1 MLESV
6 RQVWGL
12 QKDETIKHLLILL
25 FDHFGEGGLVVNG
38 DEQCHERAISLMHR
52 HDPAV
57 RVYVYTY
64 GHAAGRYGV
73 HVEYP
78 LVAPPFPLNYPV
90 SFEDVSFEHLA
101 EIIELNLNIIPT
113 ELSD

>member
-25 FDHFGEGGLVVNG
+25 FDHFGEGGLVANG
-38 DEQCHERAISLMHR
+38 DERCHERAISLR
-52 HDPAV
+52 HKYDQSV

-64 GHAAGRYGV
+64 GHADGRYGV

-78 LVAPPFPLNYPV
+78 LASPPIPLDYPV
-90 SFEDVSFEHLA
+90 SYENVSFEHLA
-101 EIIELNLNIIPT
+101 EIIELNLNLIPV
-113 ELSD
+113 ELSA